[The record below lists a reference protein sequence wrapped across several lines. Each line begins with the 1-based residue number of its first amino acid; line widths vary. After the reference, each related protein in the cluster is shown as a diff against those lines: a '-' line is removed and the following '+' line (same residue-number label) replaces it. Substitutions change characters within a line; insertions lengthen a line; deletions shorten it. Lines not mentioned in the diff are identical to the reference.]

1 MRETESLERNNFF
14 FFAFLCLYS
23 LSVHAQRLENPALH
37 SLILAGIDL
46 TLKQEYASADSIF
59 RVVAREFPS
68 HPSGYLYRA
77 AVLQSKAMDYE
88 AELDV
93 ARFDTLIALGKEKA
107 EEQIRKEPS
116 SPWGHFFLGTA
127 LGYDSYARV
136 YRNEWFGGVTK
147 GLSSVSEFKKAL
159 EKDSSCYDAWV
170 GIGTYYYWK
179 SRKTEFLHWLPFV
192 NDSREEGIAMLER
205 SVQKGVYNKF
215 AALSAL
221 VAIYLDAKNF
231 DAAERCAALGLS
243 SYPTN
248 RTFLWGLATA
258 LHNGGK
264 LEQADKAYRNLLT
277 VLQADTT
284 RNMYNEIVC
293 RLNLVKVKL
302 LLSDSTDTEHQLGVI
317 LSLEHENFPEHLK
330 DRVTAKFEDA
340 KKIMTDFKN
349 GKNST
354 K

>member
-1 MRETESLERNNFF
+1 MREIESLERNKIVLFT
-14 FFAFLCLYS
+14 FLCFYS
-23 LSVHAQRLENPALH
+23 FSVYAQRLENPALH

-46 TLKQEYASADSIF
+46 TLKQEYASADSVF
-59 RVVAREFPS
+59 RVIEREFPS
-68 HPSGYLYRA
+68 HPSGYLYQA
-77 AVLQSKAMDYE
+77 AVLQSNAMDYE

-93 ARFDTLIALGKEKA
+93 THFDSLISFGKEKA
-107 EEQIRKEPS
+107 EDLIRKESS

-136 YRNEWFGGVTK
+136 YRREWFGGVTK

-159 EKDSSCYDAWV
+159 EKDSTCYDAWV

-192 NDSREEGIAMLER
+192 NDSRQEGISLLER
-205 SVQKGVYNKF
+205 SVRQGVYNKF

-221 VAIYLDAKNF
+221 ISIYIDAKNF
-231 DAAERCAALGLS
+231 EAAERCATTGLK
-243 SYPTN
+243 SYPLN

-258 LHNGGK
+258 THRGGK
-264 LEQADKAYRNLLT
+264 LEQAAQAYRNLLDA
-277 VLQADTT
+277 LQADTT
-284 RNMYNEIVC
+284 KNIYNEIVC

-302 LLSDSTDTEHQLGVI
+302 ALSDSFEVENHLSII
-317 LSLEHENFPEHLK
+317 LSFEKERFPDHLK
-330 DRVTAKFEDA
+330 ERVAKKFEDA
-340 KKIMTDFKN
+340 RKIMAELKN
-349 GKNST
+349 GKNSS

>member
-1 MRETESLERNNFF
+1 MERNKFF

-23 LSVHAQRLENPALH
+23 FSVRAQRLENPTLH
-37 SLILAGIDL
+37 SLVLAGIDL

-59 RVVAREFPS
+59 RVVEREFPS

-93 ARFDTLIALGKEKA
+93 ASFDSLIALGKEKA
-107 EEQIRKEPS
+107 EEQRRKASS

-136 YRNEWFGGVTK
+136 YRREWFGGVTK

-192 NDSREEGIAMLER
+192 SDSRQEGINVLER
-205 SVQKGVYNKF
+205 SAQKGVYNKF

-221 VAIYLDAKNF
+221 VAIYLDARDF
-231 DAAERCAALGLS
+231 DAAERCATLGLN

-264 LEQADKAYRNLLT
+264 LDRAAKAYRNLLDI
-277 VLQADTT
+277 LKADTT
-284 RNMYNEIVC
+284 KNIYNEIVC

-302 LLSDSTDTEHQLGVI
+302 LLSDSTDAENHIRVI
-317 LSLEHENFPEHLK
+317 LSFENEKFPEHLNE
-330 DRVTAKFEDA
+330 RVTGKFEDA
-340 KKIMTDFKN
+340 KKIMAELKN
-349 GKNST
+349 GKNSV

>member
-1 MRETESLERNNFF
+1 MERNKIVFF
-14 FFAFLCLYS
+14 IFLCLYS
-23 LSVHAQRLENPALH
+23 FSVYAQRLENPALH

-46 TLKQEYASADSIF
+46 TLKQEYVSADSIF
-59 RVVAREFPS
+59 RVVEREFPF
-68 HPSGYLYRA
+68 HPSGYLYQA

-88 AELDV
+88 AALNV
-93 ARFDTLIALGKEKA
+93 AYFDSLIALGKEKA
-107 EEQIRKEPS
+107 EELVRKKSS

-136 YRNEWFGGVTK
+136 YRREWFGGVTK

-192 NDSREEGIAMLER
+192 SDSRQEGINLLER
-205 SVQKGVYNKF
+205 SVQQGVYNKF

-221 VAIYLDAKNF
+221 ISIYLDAKNF
-231 DAAERCAALGLS
+231 DAAERCATAGLK
-243 SYPTN
+243 SYPEN

-258 LHNGGK
+258 LDRGRK
-264 LEQADKAYRNLLT
+264 LEQAAQAYRNLLD
-277 VLQADTT
+277 VFKADTT
-284 RNMYNEIVC
+284 RNIYNEIVC

-302 LLSDSTDTEHQLGVI
+302 ALSDSSEVENHLSVVLSFETER
-317 LSLEHENFPEHLK
+317 FPDHLK
-330 DRVTAKFEDA
+330 ERVIDKFEDA
-340 KKIMTDFKN
+340 KKIIADFKN
-349 GKNST
+349 GKNSS

>member
-1 MRETESLERNNFF
+1 MERNKFF
-14 FFAFLCLYS
+14 FFAFLCLYGF
-23 LSVHAQRLENPALH
+23 SVHAQRLENPTLH

-59 RVVAREFPS
+59 RVVEREFPS

-77 AVLQSKAMDYE
+77 AVLQSIAMDYE
-88 AELDV
+88 AALDV
-93 ARFDTLIALGKEKA
+93 ARFDSLIALGKEKA
-107 EEQIRKEPS
+107 EEQIRNESS

-127 LGYDSYARV
+127 SGYDSYARV
-136 YRNEWFGGVTK
+136 YRREWFGGVTK
-147 GLSSVSEFKKAL
+147 GLSSVAEFKKAL

-179 SRKTEFLHWLPFV
+179 SRKMEFLHWLPFV
-192 NDSREEGIAMLER
+192 SDSRQEGIHVLER
-205 SVQKGVYNKF
+205 SVQNGVYNKF
-215 AALSAL
+215 SALSAL

-231 DAAERCAALGLS
+231 DAAERCASLGLN

-258 LHNGGK
+258 LHSGGK
-264 LEQADKAYRNLLT
+264 LDQAVNVYQNLLD
-277 VLQADTT
+277 VLKSDTT
-284 RNMYNEIVC
+284 KNIYNEIVC

-302 LLSDSTDTEHQLGVI
+302 LLSDSTDAENHLRVI
-317 LSLEHENFPEHLK
+317 LSFENEKFPDHLK
-330 DRVTAKFEDA
+330 ERITGKFEDA
-340 KKIMTDFKN
+340 REIMAGLKN
-349 GKNST
+349 GKNSV